1 MNERAAAIFEE
12 HRPFLTKLAS
22 RITANWS
29 DAEEMVAQ
37 AFLRWQN
44 TSIEEID
51 NPKAFLATIV
61 TRLALSYK
69 SSARVRFEVAVEP
82 QKAVELGDRTRN
94 DVVTLADA
102 LTGAFELVL
111 SRLSPLERAVFLL
124 REAFQMEYVEISA
137 LLDESEVNCR
147 QILKRSRDKLHSP
160 EPRFTTSDA
169 DCELVLER
177 FLAASRD
184 GRIDELMKLVAPGV
198 VLTRDAG
205 DIGLPQPPA
214 LNGLDLVTEH
224 MRGYFR
230 RHEGLTWSCF
240 RIGDNYQLATLRNAA
255 QQPVTAF
262 LSSAVENQKLSQIE
276 QIICPKRLSILLKL
290 VGVPE

>member
-44 TSIEEID
+44 TESEKIE
-51 NPKAFLATIV
+51 NPRAFLATIV
-61 TRLALSYK
+61 TRLALSFK
-69 SSARVRFEVAVEP
+69 SSARKRLEVAVEP
-82 QKAVELGDRTRN
+82 QKVVELGDTSGG
-94 DVVTLADA
+94 DVAGLADA
-102 LTGAFELVL
+102 LAGAFEIVL
-111 SRLSPLERAVFLL
+111 SRLSPTERAVFLL
-124 REAFQMEYVEISA
+124 REAFQMEYGEIA
-137 LLDESEVNCR
+137 VLLDESEANCR
-147 QILKRSRDKLHSP
+147 QILKRSREKLHSP
-160 EPRFTTSDA
+160 EPRFRASDA
-169 DCELVLER
+169 DCELALER

-184 GRIDELMKLVAPGV
+184 GRLEDLMNLIAPGV

-214 LNGLDLVTEH
+214 LTGLESVINHLRDYFSRH
-224 MRGYFR
+224 RG
-230 RHEGLTWSCF
+230 LNWSCF
-240 RIGDNYQLATLRNAA
+240 RVGDNYELATLRNGAGEA
-255 QQPVTAF
+255 VTAF
-262 LSSAVENQKLSQIE
+262 ISSGRVDQKLSQIE

-290 VGVPE
+290 VGVPQ